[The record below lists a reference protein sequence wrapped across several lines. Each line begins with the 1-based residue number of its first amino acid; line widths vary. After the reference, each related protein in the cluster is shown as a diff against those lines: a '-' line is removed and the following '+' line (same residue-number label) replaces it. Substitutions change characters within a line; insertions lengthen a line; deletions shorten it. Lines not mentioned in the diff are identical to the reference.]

1 MIFED
6 LSDFK
11 EYICKGLRLIG
22 LDIGRNTIGIALSDR
37 DWNLATPKLTI
48 KRKNINNDIKT
59 ILYYIND
66 NNVCG
71 IVSGLPLNS
80 NENDTKS
87 SMFIMN
93 FLKILSKQINL
104 PIYLNN
110 EYLTS
115 FVAED
120 FLTNYM
126 FTDYKKTKEIV
137 DKVAASYI
145 LQDVLNNL
153 D

>member
-1 MIFED
+1 MIFEN

-11 EYICKGLRLIG
+11 KYICKGLRLIG
-22 LDIGRNTIGIALSDR
+22 LDIGRNTIGIALSDK

-59 ILYYIND
+59 ILDYIND

-71 IVSGLPLNS
+71 IISGLPLNL
-80 NENDTKS
+80 NRKDTKS
-87 SMFIMN
+87 SLFIMN
-93 FLKILSKQINL
+93 FLKILDNQINL

-115 FVAED
+115 FIAED
-120 FLTNYM
+120 FLIEHMSTN
-126 FTDYKKTKEIV
+126 YKKTKKIV

-145 LQDVLNNL
+145 LQDVLDNL

>member
-1 MIFED
+1 MIFEN

-37 DWNLATPKLTI
+37 NWNLATPKLTI
-48 KRKNINNDIKT
+48 KRKNINNDINT
-59 ILYYIND
+59 ILNYIND

-80 NENDTKS
+80 DKNDTKS
-87 SMFIMN
+87 SLFIMN
-93 FLKILSKQINL
+93 FLNILDSQINL

-120 FLTNYM
+120 FLIEHMSTK
-126 FTDYKKTKEIV
+126 FKKTKKIV

-145 LQDVLNNL
+145 LQDVLDNL